1 MARAVAR
8 PIGGWRQ
15 DRQHHGAGAAT
26 QLHLGEAGPGQV
38 AQVFAVVAEPEFL
51 NFAIRARQQIH
62 EGHGQGAQ
70 RRRRHGAPPA
80 HVGAHHLVCPGKAQL
95 ALGFFAI
102 RSGDQPALGGEAAG
116 TQHHIQIGGVAGE
129 GCHQGPA
136 PVDTSFQEGFVEGG
150 VRHQHRQAPLL
161 CRLAAFGIHLHHQ
174 KGHPLPGQLFA
185 DLPADAAIAAE
196 DHVVL
201 HGGEPA
207 EVAALA
213 QAPKVAG
220 FREAQE
226 RLDGELHHHQAADQ
240 GEGRDSTAGPVQ
252 NLGMGVAKAQ
262 GAERDQHHPVAVA
275 PVPALGDPVA
285 QGGRIDQQH
294 QG

>member
-1 MARAVAR
+1 MDAR
-8 PIGGWRQ
+8 
-15 DRQHHGAGAAT
+15 
-26 QLHLGEAGPGQV
+26 
-38 AQVFAVVAEPEFL
+38 
-51 NFAIRARQQIH
+51 
-62 EGHGQGAQ
+62 
-70 RRRRHGAPPA
+70 
-80 HVGAHHLVCPGKAQL
+80 
-95 ALGFFAI
+95 
-102 RSGDQPALGGEAAG
+102 
-116 TQHHIQIGGVAGE
+116 
-129 GCHQGPA
+129 
-136 PVDTSFQEGFVEGG
+136 FQEGFVEGG

-207 EVAALA
+207 EVAALP

-220 FREAQE
+220 FREAE
-226 RLDGELHHHQAADQ
+226 DRLDGELHHHQAAHQ
-240 GEGRDSTAGPVQ
+240 REGCDGTACLVQ
-252 NLGMGVAKAQ
+252 DLGVGVAKAQ
-262 GAERDQHHPVAVA
+262 GAEGNQHHPVAIA